1 MRSTTA
7 AALTAAAVLLAGG
20 RASAQT
26 VPLAYPAKIFVTVDA
41 VQLLE
46 SKVVVTGIVQ
56 GDAAPSTYAVIGYS
70 GASGNS
76 YAFALT
82 CQQQALL
89 AMAKPGQYLLE
100 IFFGNGFASSCKLT
114 RVNP

>member
-1 MRSTTA
+1 MRKTIA

-20 RASAQT
+20 RASAQL
-26 VPLAYPAKIFVTVDA
+26 VPPAYPAKVFVTVDS
-41 VQLLE
+41 VQVVE
-46 SKVVVTGIVQ
+46 YRVVVTGILQ
-56 GDAAPSTYAVIGYS
+56 GDAAPSTYSVQSNVAGTQP
-70 GASGNS
+70 
-76 YAFALT
+76 AFAQN

-100 IFFGNGFASSCKLT
+100 LYSAGSLTSSTCKLT

>member
-1 MRSTTA
+1 MRQTIA
-7 AALTAAAVLLAGG
+7 AALAAAAVLLAAG

-26 VPLAYPAKIFVTVDA
+26 VPYANPAKVFVTVDA
-41 VQLLE
+41 VQVVE
-46 SKVVVTGIVQ
+46 SRVVVTGIVQ
-56 GDAAPSTYAVIGYS
+56 GDAAPSTYAVMS
-70 GASGNS
+70 VSSANT
-76 YAFALT
+76 YAFVPN

-100 IFFGNGFASSCKLT
+100 IFYGGSYYASSCKLT